1 MRRVVRAIEVYR
13 LTGISLT
20 EHNRR
25 DHARQGDYDERIFA
39 LEWPRDALYARI
51 DRRVEEMLK
60 AGLLK
65 EVRALMRLEKEQ
77 PTAVQAIGY
86 KEIAAALRGETTLAE
101 GVARMQQ
108 ASRNYAK
115 RQITW
120 LKRDGRTQWIPAMGR
135 SAEEIAQ
142 DIYERIE
149 RK

>member
-1 MRRVVRAIEVYR
+1 MNPKIKKINAEYDKNAAKIAE
-13 LTGISLT
+13 LQ
-20 EHNRR
+20 
-25 DHARQGDYDERIFA
+25 ARQKELVRQRTELENSDILELVHSHDLDITRLAA
-39 LEWPRDALYARI
+39 LIRTMNTDP
-51 DRRVEEMLK
+51 
-60 AGLLK
+60 
-65 EVRALMRLEKEQ
+65 
-77 PTAVQAIGY
+77 
-86 KEIAAALRGETTLAE
+86 AAALRGETTLAE